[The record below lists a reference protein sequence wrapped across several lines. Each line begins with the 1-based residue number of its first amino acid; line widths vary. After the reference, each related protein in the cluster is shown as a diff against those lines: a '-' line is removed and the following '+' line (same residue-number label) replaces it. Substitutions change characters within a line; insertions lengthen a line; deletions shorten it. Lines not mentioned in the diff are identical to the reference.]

1 MLDIKLFRENPELIL
16 DSERKRFR
24 DTENVEKVIEYDTLW
39 REGER
44 KLNSLR
50 SEKNKL
56 SKSFKKAKEEGNLEE
71 VIARDYQS
79 KVIDKIVD
87 YIKEAL
93 VSQSITYYGNKE
105 RNGMVELIKNKIDDY
120 LNEHSDEIVK
130 EAGLALAEKL
140 ARTKKGKAILDSVAE
155 NGEAV

>member
-1 MLDIKLFRENPELIL
+1 MIINIPLQVDE
-16 DSERKRFR
+16 ERM
-24 DTENVEKVIEYDTLW
+24 
-39 REGER
+39 
-44 KLNSLR
+44 
-50 SEKNKL
+50 
-56 SKSFKKAKEEGNLEE
+56 EE

-93 VSQSITYYGNKE
+93 VSQSNSYYGNKE
-105 RNGMVELIKNKIDDY
+105 RNGMVELIKRKIDDY

-155 NGEAV
+155 NAEVTE

>member
-1 MLDIKLFRENPELIL
+1 MIINIPLQVDE
-16 DSERKRFR
+16 ERM
-24 DTENVEKVIEYDTLW
+24 
-39 REGER
+39 
-44 KLNSLR
+44 
-50 SEKNKL
+50 
-56 SKSFKKAKEEGNLEE
+56 EE

-93 VSQSITYYGNKE
+93 VSQSTSYYGNKE

-130 EAGLALAEKL
+130 EA
-140 ARTKKGKAILDSVAE
+140 
-155 NGEAV
+155 